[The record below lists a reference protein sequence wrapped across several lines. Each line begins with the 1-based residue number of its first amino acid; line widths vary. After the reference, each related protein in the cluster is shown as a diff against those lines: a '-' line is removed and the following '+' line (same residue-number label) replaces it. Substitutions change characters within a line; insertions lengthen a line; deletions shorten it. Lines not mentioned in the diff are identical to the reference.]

1 MKQNNK
7 KWIGTV
13 VTLIVALAIALPL
26 AVYRGFAWENTLAL
40 NCRYLSDGFF
50 VAGMMLAGLGTLMW
64 ISTTGFFDMLSYGV
78 HSLTVLFS
86 TLKKPQDHET
96 FYDYKTMRD
105 AKRGKPRFGIL
116 FVGLGCILVSLLC
129 LALYYHL

>member
-1 MKQNNK
+1 MKQNKK
-7 KWIGTV
+7 KWIGYA

-26 AVYRGFAWENTLAL
+26 AVYRGFVWENAIAL

-50 VAGMMLAGLGTLMW
+50 VAGMMLTGLGALIW
-64 ISTTGFFDMLSYGV
+64 ISTTGFFDMLSYGA

-96 FYDYKTMRD
+96 FYDYKTARD
-105 AKRGKPRFGIL
+105 AKRGKPRFSIL
-116 FVGLGCILVSLLC
+116 FVGIGSVLASLLF
-129 LALYYHL
+129 LALYYNL